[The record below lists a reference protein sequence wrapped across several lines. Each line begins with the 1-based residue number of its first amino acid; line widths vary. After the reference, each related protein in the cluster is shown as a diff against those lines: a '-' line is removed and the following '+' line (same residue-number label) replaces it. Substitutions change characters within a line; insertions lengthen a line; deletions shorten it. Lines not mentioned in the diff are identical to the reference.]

1 MSVAHGRPCIR
12 GYQSLFKLDFR
23 VFFAL
28 WIAFFYEKVE
38 TFCHSQ
44 ILRIRCNLEI
54 FEFDMIRNHVKILQM
69 WQVADESPSS
79 ELMFNATGALPVP
92 EAPFLFMYI
101 EQNRHG
107 PFNVLQ
113 SDPIDCQTE
122 NTAKFNFR
130 LLFLILDSLIQMD
143 FFCKQYSIYEAKINS
158 EEIERLNCCL
168 PSGTTLDPYRSIHLL
183 LVISNFLLMN
193 EV

>member
-1 MSVAHGRPCIR
+1 
-12 GYQSLFKLDFR
+12 
-23 VFFAL
+23 
-28 WIAFFYEKVE
+28 
-38 TFCHSQ
+38 
-44 ILRIRCNLEI
+44 
-54 FEFDMIRNHVKILQM
+54 MIRNHVKILQM

-143 FFCKQYSIYEAKINS
+143 FFCK
-158 EEIERLNCCL
+158 
-168 PSGTTLDPYRSIHLL
+168 
-183 LVISNFLLMN
+183 
-193 EV
+193 